1 MTPPQGDGKLSNES
15 LHRRF
20 LDALGDAVVSHS
32 EIEKKPLEVDLKCLL
47 PPKLRV
53 YIYNA
58 TFPPGGRT
66 MGEHKIQLIVPG
78 QGRGD
83 CGNFDS
89 SNGRVPF
96 LVGYRSDLRIFI
108 LWDADLYVDFSY
120 SRNVQVKPE
129 TVYEAFAQGIG
140 REKRKLK
147 GNLKE
152 RVKGSER
159 RNFLTHTEEL
169 VITADA
175 IHLRQAILQ
184 RQQETLKRLLG
195 EVK

>member
-1 MTPPQGDGKLSNES
+1 MTPPPGDSKLSNEG

-20 LDALGDAVVSHS
+20 LEALGDAVISHS
-32 EIEKKPLEVDLKCLL
+32 EIEKKPLEVDLKCSL
-47 PPKLRV
+47 PPRLRV
-53 YIYNA
+53 YMYNA
-58 TFPPGGRT
+58 TYPPGGRT

-78 QGRGD
+78 QRRGD

-89 SNGRVPF
+89 SNGRIPL

-140 REKRKLK
+140 RERRKLK

-152 RVKGSER
+152 SVKGNER
-159 RNFLTHTEEL
+159 RNFLTHNEEL
-169 VITADA
+169 VINADA
-175 IHLRQAILQ
+175 AHLRQAVLE
-184 RQQETLKRLLG
+184 RQQETLKRLL
-195 EVK
+195 ER